1 MPGITSVIGIRG
13 GTTGLAVIDPNSGAV
28 IQGMGPVVLKR
39 HDRQPA
45 LTVQLGGCPVDP
57 SGGSVKFLMRAKG
70 GSTAKVNASASFVGT
85 PTASNLFVTYAWQAA
100 DVDTCLLLGAGFPF
114 WLGGI
119 TKHLDQRGVSRR
131 VLGRPLA
138 DVRAAATA

>member
-100 DVDTCLLLGAGFPF
+100 DVDTAGEFEAEFELTTAGGTTVTFPNMGYLGVTILEDIA
-114 WLGGI
+114 
-119 TKHLDQRGVSRR
+119 
-131 VLGRPLA
+131 
-138 DVRAAATA
+138 